1 MPAGQHAPAPD
12 IAALAALT
20 AFAVVAVFAVFAVF
34 APVAP
39 VAPIAPI
46 APRLAASDHCRQ
58 RRGQMRSAI

>member
-20 AFAVVAVFAVFAVF
+20 AFAVVAVFAPI